1 MQSIKR
7 IIQSRALQLKT
18 NITIV
23 DMKKF
28 FILCL
33 MAFVMCSCGVSYSY
47 MGNVTLL
54 TDNGNEIEKWENAT
68 LAQGDS
74 YNGTYNTPYKN
85 SGVEITTAQGE
96 TIYVNGGIIIVRN
109 IEKVFNNST
118 STENNKEKLILQYKS
133 LSNELG
139 ELKNRL
145 KLYDKNS
152 TQYQDTKIQISICK
166 NKLSNIESAF
176 WDVSDVH
183 ISEYL

>member
-1 MQSIKR
+1 MKNF
-7 IIQSRALQLKT
+7 IIFLF
-18 NITIV
+18 IT
-23 DMKKF
+23 
-28 FILCL
+28 
-33 MAFVMCSCGVSYSY
+33 FVMCSCGVSYSY

-85 SGVEITTAQGE
+85 NGVEITTAQGE

-109 IEKVFNNST
+109 IEKVFNGST
-118 STENNKEKLILQYKS
+118 STKNAKEKLILQYKS
-133 LSNELG
+133 LSNELDK
-139 ELKNRL
+139 LKKSL

-152 TQYQDTKIQISICK
+152 TQYQDTKSQISICK

-176 WDVSDVH
+176 WDISDVP
-183 ISEYL
+183 IQTYLNEQ

>member
-1 MQSIKR
+1 MR
-7 IIQSRALQLKT
+7 
-18 NITIV
+18 
-23 DMKKF
+23 KF

-85 SGVEITTAQGE
+85 NGVEITTAQGE

-109 IEKVFNNST
+109 IEKVFNST

-133 LSNELG
+133 LSIELD
-139 ELKNRL
+139 ELKNSL
-145 KLYDKNS
+145 KLYNKNS
-152 TQYQDTKIQISICK
+152 TQYQYIKNQISICK
-166 NKLSNIESAF
+166 KNLTNIENAF
-176 WDVSDVH
+176 WEISDVP
-183 ISEYL
+183 ISVYL